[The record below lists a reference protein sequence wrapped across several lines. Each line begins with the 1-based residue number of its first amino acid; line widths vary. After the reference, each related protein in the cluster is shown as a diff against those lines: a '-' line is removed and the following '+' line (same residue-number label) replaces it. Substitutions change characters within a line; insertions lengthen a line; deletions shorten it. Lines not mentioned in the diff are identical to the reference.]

1 MKQLQIAICCWK
13 CETSGE
19 NYKHSPQLIAPYIIF
34 DCLIYGREKLFA
46 KWFFC
51 ILILDKNL
59 CNNIYKRAI
68 KTQYAIQVAIS
79 TKVFAFMFFCFPY
92 FIIQRNVL
100 HTKYVIW
107 LPTIRQFLNFLWR
120 LLPIQNFKIF

>member
-1 MKQLQIAICCWK
+1 MKHLQIAISCLK

-19 NYKHSPQLIAPYIIF
+19 NYIHSPQLIVPYIIF
-34 DCLIYGREKLFA
+34 DCLIYGRQTGEKLL
-46 KWFFC
+46 FC
-51 ILILDKNL
+51 ILILGKIL
-59 CNNIYKRAI
+59 CNNIDKLAM
-68 KTQYAIQVAIS
+68 KTQYVIQVAIS

-107 LPTIRQFLNFLWR
+107 LPTIRQFLNFL
-120 LLPIQNFKIF
+120 

>member
-1 MKQLQIAICCWK
+1 M
-13 CETSGE
+13 E
-19 NYKHSPQLIAPYIIF
+19 
-34 DCLIYGREKLFA
+34 EKFR
-46 KWFFC
+46 

-107 LPTIRQFLNFLWR
+107 LPTIRQFLNFL
-120 LLPIQNFKIF
+120 